1 MTVSLKLMIR
11 RLAELGSPIFRIS
24 IKHEGSGTASITSD
38 GAGNL
43 SDALYVC
50 IGARVMLTKNLR
62 VENGLVK
69 GPMCQNSH
77 GQDPRIP
84 GPKTLDGT
92 NSAKRPR

>member
-1 MTVSLKLMIR
+1 MTVSLMIR

-24 IKHEGSGTASITSD
+24 IKHEGSGTALITSD
-38 GAGNL
+38 EA
-43 SDALYVC
+43 SDTLYVC

-69 GPMCQNSH
+69 GSMCQNSH
-77 GQDPRIP
+77 GQGPRIP